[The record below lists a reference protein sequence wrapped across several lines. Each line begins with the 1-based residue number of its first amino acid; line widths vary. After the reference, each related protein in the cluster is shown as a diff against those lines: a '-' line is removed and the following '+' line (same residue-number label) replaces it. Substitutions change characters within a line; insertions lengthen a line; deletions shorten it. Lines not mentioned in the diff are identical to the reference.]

1 MTLDEYRASDDA
13 NAFWRLDSGDHQNLL
28 DEAIDRIEEL
38 EAHLIDLNRENYRLA
53 SERNVDAGR
62 ARASAQHY
70 MQIAEDAGKR
80 IDELEA
86 ENGDK
91 TCAGCVHECLYGC
104 GRCYYYARNP
114 APPILLFVF

>member
-1 MTLDEYRASDDA
+1 
-13 NAFWRLDSGDHQNLL
+13 LL

-86 ENGDK
+86 ENGK
-91 TCAGCVHECLYGC
+91 TCAGCVYERLYGW
-104 GRCYYYARNP
+104 GGCYCCARNP
-114 APPILLFVF
+114 APRTDNYRARREEGADDE